1 MYWLIK
7 THIKNNPVRA
17 IASRCSIAIEYL
29 SIFVKK
35 HLCKEVNKVDSCY
48 YYYYYHY
55 YYHYYYYS
63 NQEKVF
69 VSHIYRNRLFRPFKY
84 TPDMLNIIDT
94 INDLMI
100 VVSSLKI
107 KFWLVLI
114 LIMLPSINISGL
126 EAVSEIL
133 ENKNSLST
141 H

>member
-7 THIKNNPVRA
+7 RYIKNNPVRA
-17 IASRCSIAIEYL
+17 ITSRCSIAIEYL

-35 HLCKEVNKVDSCY
+35 HLYKEVNKVDSCY